1 MTGNEVMKKMDRCVE
16 RVVRLEQGLFQDF
29 YHACKRVGR
38 GQEDREMKN
47 IKDGEVSKRKKV
59 ERLGFST

>member
-1 MTGNEVMKKMDRCVE
+1 M
-16 RVVRLEQGLFQDF
+16 VRLEQGLFQDF

-59 ERLGFST
+59 DRLGFST